1 MRDNETMMGFK
12 LIVGAAAVLL
22 ALAASGCTVF
32 TIAAVYGSMAK
43 DRSNRGWF
51 IVSVAYD
58 GYPDTG
64 PFQTYKECTS
74 ERMKTRGDAAS
85 CVRRSSFSGPR
96 TAQ

>member
-32 TIAAVYGSMAK
+32 TIAAAYGSK
-43 DRSNRGWF
+43 PEDRVVRGWF

-58 GYPDTG
+58 GHPDAG
-64 PFQTYKECTS
+64 PFQTYETCTS

-85 CVRRSSFSGPR
+85 CVRR
-96 TAQ
+96 